1 VPCFRVD
8 RDIDVHLFEA
18 ATVFDSEKAR
28 HTETNKETQNAVA
41 VTGME
46 LLEGRLPGF
55 IVFFIFAFCFK
66 LIRSYTFV

>member
-1 VPCFRVD
+1 MFICLRRLLFSTMKKH
-8 RDIDVHLFEA
+8 DIQRLI
-18 ATVFDSEKAR
+18 K
-28 HTETNKETQNAVA
+28 KLKNAVA
-41 VTGME
+41 ATGME